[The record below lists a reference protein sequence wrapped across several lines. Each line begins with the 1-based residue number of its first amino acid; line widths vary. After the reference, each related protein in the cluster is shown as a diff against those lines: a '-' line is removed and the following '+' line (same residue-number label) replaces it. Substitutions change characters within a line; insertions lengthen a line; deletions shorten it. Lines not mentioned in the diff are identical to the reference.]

1 MINQPFFIWDD
12 RKYVKINLNEIMVLK
27 SEDNYLRF
35 LAQEYSYQVRATL
48 DRTLSLLPDN
58 LFVRIHKSYAVSLHH
73 LEEVEKD
80 VVKIGGLSLPVSKKF
95 YGELISRLNVIR

>member
-1 MINQPFFIWDD
+1 MINLPFFIWDD
-12 RKYVKINLNEIMVLK
+12 RRYVKINLDEIMILK

-35 LAQEYSYQVRATL
+35 LAREYSYQVRATL
-48 DRTLSLLPDN
+48 DRALSQLPDDR
-58 LFVRIHKSYAVSLHH
+58 FVRIHKSFAVSLHH

-80 VVKIGGLSLPVSKKF
+80 VVKIGGVSLPISKKF